1 MFRGSN
7 RWFVVLVTVAVMSAG
22 AVHTFAADIL
32 KSDDLVAV
40 CGDSITEQKDY
51 SVDIEAYLL
60 MCRAA
65 GPVRTAQFGWSGDDV
80 VWIFNRGSEKDIV
93 SVHPTVV
100 TTCYGM
106 NDGRY
111 GPITDQVL
119 NTYRDGMKKLIAT
132 FKENGVRTVVIGSP
146 GVVDSFSYRRGTNES
161 EVYNKTLAALRDID
175 RELAKENGFPF
186 ANVHDVMMDVM
197 VKAKA
202 KYGPEYTVAGG
213 DGVHPASNGQLVM
226 AYAFLKAMGC
236 DGEIGTISVDMASG
250 KATATDGHKVVSSAN
265 GSVALESTR
274 YPFCFWGKPADP
286 GATSGIIEF
295 FPFNEDLNRLKLIV
309 TNAPAGQVKVTWG
322 DGSKVYT
329 SDQLAKGVNLAA
341 DFLENP
347 FTAQFGKIRLA
358 ISRKQQYETALYK
371 TFMANAKMVNDAIKD
386 AELRSDAYDVVK
398 TALIKRDAKL
408 AAELATQVTPV
419 AHTIQIEPVR

>member
-1 MFRGSN
+1 MFTRLN
-7 RWFVVLVTVAVMSAG
+7 RCVIGLAAATAIAVG
-22 AVHTFAADIL
+22 AAQSFAADIL

-65 GPVRTAQFGWSGDDV
+65 GSVRTAQFGWSGDDV

-106 NDGRY
+106 NDGGY
-111 GPITDQVL
+111 GPINDQVL
-119 NTYRDGMKKLIAT
+119 NRYRDGMKRLIAT
-132 FKENGVRTVVIGSP
+132 FKENGVRTVVVGSP
-146 GVVDSFSYRRGTNES
+146 GVVDSFSYRRGTNEA
-161 EVYNKTLAALRDID
+161 EVYNKTLAVLRDVD
-175 RELAKENGFPF
+175 RDLAKENGFPF

-236 DGEIGTISVDMASG
+236 DGEIGTISVDLASG
-250 KATATDGHKVVSSAN
+250 KATATDGHKVISSAN
-265 GSVALESTR
+265 GSVSLESSR
-274 YPFCFWGKPADP
+274 YPFCFWGKPSDP
-286 GATSGIIEF
+286 NATSGIIEF

-322 DGSKVYT
+322 DASKVYT
-329 SDQLAKGVNLAA
+329 AEELAKGVNLAA

-347 FTAQFGKIRLA
+347 FSAQFGKIRQA
-358 ISRKQQYETALYK
+358 IGRKQAYETMVYK
-371 TFMANAKMVNDAIKD
+371 TYMANTKMVKD
-386 AELRSDAYDVVK
+386 AMKDANLQGDAYDEVK
-398 TALIKRDAKL
+398 TALVKRDGKL
-408 AAELATQVTPV
+408 AAELAAQVTPV
-419 AHTIQIEPVR
+419 AHTIQIEAVR